1 MGTINEDTVEQAAL
15 DWLSEIG
22 FDTAHGSTIAPDGD
36 APERESFQDVILIDR
51 LRAAI
56 ARLNPK
62 LPEEAREDALRKV
75 LRPDLPTVI
84 QNNRAFHQRLRDG
97 VEVEYRRDDGSI
109 AGDHAK
115 LLGDIT
121 SSNDFLAVNQF
132 IVTEH
137 GHNRRLDIV
146 LFVNGLPL
154 VVIELKN
161 IADEQTTVDKAYS
174 QLQTYKAEF
183 PTLFGYNE
191 LLVASDGVGARMGSL
206 TAGREWFKPW
216 RAIDSEKPVKGLS
229 ELEALIR
236 GAFDPERLIRLV
248 QNFIVFEEDQDSGK
262 VHKILAGYHQFH
274 AAATAI
280 EATIKATR
288 SNGSRQCGVV
298 WHTQGSGK
306 SLTMLFY
313 SGLVISRPEMNN
325 PTLIVLTD
333 RNDLDDQL
341 FGQFQRCHDVLRQT
355 PVQAES
361 VEHLRELLQVG
372 SGGVIFTTVHKFAEK
387 VGQFPQ
393 LSDRS
398 NVVVMADEA
407 HRSQYGF
414 KAKVNKESG
423 DVSYGFAR
431 NIRDALPNASFIG
444 FTGTPVELDDK
455 NTRAVFGDYISVYDI
470 QRAVEDKAT
479 VPIFYES
486 RVIKL
491 SLADSSMQTIDED
504 FDEVTESE
512 ETTTREKLKTK
523 WAALES
529 MVGDAD
535 RLRVLAEDL
544 VKHFD
549 TRCDAMPGKGMVVC
563 MSRRICVDL
572 YNEIIKLRPEWA
584 GSSQKAKPNN
594 AKAWNASP
602 GSESPQFVAE
612 PERGPLSKT
621 KDDITSDDDVTGAVK
636 TIMTGSASDPP
647 EWQPHVRTKQ
657 RRRELANRFKDPCSD
672 FKLVIVR
679 DMWLTGFDAPCLHTM
694 YLDKPMQGH
703 GLMQAIAR
711 VNRVFRDK
719 PGGLV
724 VDYLGIGDSLRAALR
739 TYTESGGQG
748 ETTIDTAQAVAA
760 LQKQYDICCD
770 MLHGFDWSAWHGG
783 KPTDMVSVPVAA
795 QDYVLD
801 QEDGKQRWLASVG
814 SLSKAFALCPTES
827 YAHEIRDDVA
837 FFQTVAAMMRKYQE
851 NGKSQSELDYAVRQL
866 VGKAVV
872 TTGDRPIDVFSAASM
887 EKPDISILSDDFL
900 EEVRRLPHKNV
911 AVELLK
917 KLLSDEIKTRS
928 PRNVVQ
934 ARAFSDMLKRTLN
947 AYHNRAITTQEIIE
961 EMIKLG
967 KELRAAAAR
976 GADLGLNDDEL
987 AFYDALAENESAFEL
1002 LGNDKLKV
1010 IATELIV
1017 AVRKNVT
1024 IDWALRESARARIRV
1039 IIRRILRKHG
1049 YPPDLQAAATKLV
1062 LEQAEAICND
1072 SLR

>member
-1 MGTINEDTVEQAAL
+1 
-15 DWLSEIG
+15 S
-22 FDTAHGSTIAPDGD
+22 S
-36 APERESFQDVILIDR
+36 
-51 LRAAI
+51 
-56 ARLNPK
+56 ARRISPRIPPCQRPGAGNSHPSP
-62 LPEEAREDALRKV
+62 LP
-75 LRPDLPTVI
+75 
-84 QNNRAFHQRLRDG
+84 
-97 VEVEYRRDDGSI
+97 
-109 AGDHAK
+109 
-115 LLGDIT
+115 
-121 SSNDFLAVNQF
+121 
-132 IVTEH
+132 
-137 GHNRRLDIV
+137 
-146 LFVNGLPL
+146 
-154 VVIELKN
+154 
-161 IADEQTTVDKAYS
+161 
-174 QLQTYKAEF
+174 
-183 PTLFGYNE
+183 
-191 LLVASDGVGARMGSL
+191 
-206 TAGREWFKPW
+206 
-216 RAIDSEKPVKGLS
+216 
-229 ELEALIR
+229 
-236 GAFDPERLIRLV
+236 
-248 QNFIVFEEDQDSGK
+248 
-262 VHKILAGYHQFH
+262 
-274 AAATAI
+274 
-280 EATIKATR
+280 
-288 SNGSRQCGVV
+288 
-298 WHTQGSGK
+298 
-306 SLTMLFY
+306 
-313 SGLVISRPEMNN
+313 
-325 PTLIVLTD
+325 
-333 RNDLDDQL
+333 DQL
-341 FGQFQRCHDVLRQT
+341 FGQFQRCHDLLRQT
-355 PVQAES
+355 PLQAES
-361 VEHLRELLQVG
+361 VDHLRELLQVG

-387 VGQFPQ
+387 SGQFPE

-414 KAKVNKESG
+414 KAKVDKESG
-423 DVSYGFAR
+423 KVSYGFAR

-455 NTRAVFGDYISVYDI
+455 NTRSVFGEYISVYDI

-479 VPIFYES
+479 VPIYYES

-491 SLADSSMQTIDED
+491 ALTNESLQTIDED
-504 FDEVTESE
+504 FDDVTESAE
-512 ETTTREKLKTK
+512 ETTREKLKTK
-523 WAALES
+523 WAALEA
-529 MVGDAD
+529 MVGDQD
-535 RLRVLAEDL
+535 RIRVLAADL
-544 VKHFD
+544 VEHFD
-549 TRCDAMPGKGMVVC
+549 TRCESMPGKGMVVC

-572 YNEIIKLRPEWA
+572 YNEIIKLRPQWA
-584 GSSQKAKPNN
+584 GASHKSRPID
-594 AKAWNASP
+594 AKAWNTLPDGETAQLVADP
-602 GSESPQFVAE
+602 GQ
-612 PERGPLSKT
+612 GPLSKT
-621 KDDITSDDDVTGAVK
+621 SDDKSSVDDDSGAVK
-636 TIMTGSASDPP
+636 IIMTGSASDPP
-647 EWQPHVRTKQ
+647 EWQQHVRTKQ
-657 RRRELANRFKDPCSD
+657 RRKELANQFKDPSSD

-703 GLMQAIAR
+703 GLMHAIAR

-719 PGGLV
+719 PCRFV

-748 ETTIDTAQAVAA
+748 KTTIDTAQAVAA
-760 LQKQYDICCD
+760 LQKQYEICCD

-801 QEDGKQRWLASVG
+801 QEEGKQRWLASVS
-814 SLSKAFALCPTES
+814 SLSKAFALCPTEP
-827 YAHEIRDDVA
+827 YAHQIRDDIA
-837 FFQTVAAMMRKYQE
+837 FFQTVAAMMRKYHE

-872 TTGDRPIDVFSAASM
+872 TTGDRPIDVFSAAGM

-947 AYHNRAITTQEIIE
+947 AYHNRAISTQEIIE

-976 GADLGLNDDEL
+976 GTELGLNDDEL
-987 AFYDALAENESAFEL
+987 AFYDALAENESAFDL

-1049 YPPDLQAAATKLV
+1049 YPPDMQAAATKLV
-1062 LEQAEAICND
+1062 LEQAEAICKD
-1072 SLR
+1072 SYC